1 MNEIHIS
8 EIPRIG
14 VGTIVRKEGKVLLG
28 QRSAVGETGEGKWA
42 FPGGRL
48 EFYEDL
54 IDSAKRETL
63 EET

>member
-1 MNEIHIS
+1 MNEIS
-8 EIPRIG
+8 FPNYPRIG
-14 VGTIVRKEGKVLLG
+14 VGTIIRKEGKVLLG

-54 IDSAKRETL
+54 IDCAKRETL